1 MRKMLVLAFVL
12 SLFVGVFGVS
22 AQESALEPLEEPII
36 WYLRASVADVEGGL
50 PQVNEALNAL
60 LAERGFNATVKLVY
74 LDRSEF
80 NDRMTLINSAFEPYD
95 LALTTYSWV
104 NLYPNNVANDY
115 FIPLTAYEDPN
126 TGEVIN
132 MLEKYAPNLYAS
144 MPKEAWD
151 AARIN
156 GEIYA
161 VINQQFWPKPLGVS
175 IRADVLEALGL
186 QEAFNSIT
194 SYADL
199 TPIMATIKAAID
211 DGSIADKIADG
222 KNVTHVFATIDLFQ
236 PINFGYD
243 QLGTPLAVIDVND
256 PELKVT
262 NFYETPAFLEAAKLR
277 REWQVAGYTTP
288 DPVDFET
295 ANAGYKAGQFV
306 MDVSRLIKPG
316 GNLEQAA
323 RYGYSWTERAIA
335 PVILTTDGPVSTMT
349 GISSVNEDDPVRVA
363 RLLMFLDMVHTDPE
377 IYNLIARGIEGVHW
391 NWVDKERKLIAIAEN
406 SNYRP
411 NVDWAIG
418 NQFNAYYINE
428 AQIGAWE
435 ESAALNVSAQP
446 SPALGFVLDRSPVE
460 LQFVAIEG
468 GIAEYFDPIKDGQVE
483 DVEAAVA
490 ALNKF
495 LYDNGLQDI
504 LDEAQK
510 QIDAWRASK

>member
-1 MRKMLVLAFVL
+1 MRKILVLGLVLSILLGAFV
-12 SLFVGVFGVS
+12 VS
-22 AQESALEPLEEPII
+22 AQDTALEPLEEPII
-36 WYLRASVADVEGGL
+36 WYLRAGVADVQDGL

-80 NDRMTLINSAFEPYD
+80 DDRMTLINSAFEPYD
-95 LALTTYSWV
+95 LALTTYTWV

-115 FIPLTAYEDPN
+115 FIPLTAYENPD
-126 TGEVIN
+126 TGEVVN
-132 MLEKYAPNLYAS
+132 MLETYAPNLYAS
-144 MPKEAWD
+144 MPAEAWD

-161 VINQQFWPKPLGVS
+161 VINQQIWPKPLGVS
-175 IRADVLEALGL
+175 IRTDVLEAFGL
-186 QEAFNSIT
+186 QEAFDAVT
-194 SYADL
+194 TYADL
-199 TPIMATIKAAID
+199 SPIMATIQAAIA

-222 KNVTHVFATIDLFQ
+222 KNVTHVFATIDLVQ

-256 PELKVT
+256 KEMKVT
-262 NFYETPAFLEAAKLR
+262 NFYETADFLEAAKLR
-277 REWQVAGYTTP
+277 REWQMAGYTAD
-288 DPVDFET
+288 DPIDFET
-295 ANAGYKAGQFV
+295 ASAGYTAGQFV
-306 MDVSRLIKPG
+306 MDVGRLIKPG

-323 RYGYSWTERAIA
+323 RYGYEWAERAIA
-335 PVILTTDGPVSTMT
+335 PAILTTEGPVSTMT
-349 GISSVNEDDPVRVA
+349 GISSTNEDNPVRVA

-377 IYNLIARGIEGVHW
+377 IYNLIARGVEGVHW
-391 NWVDKERKLIAIAEN
+391 NWVDQERKLIEIAEN

-418 NQFNAYYINE
+418 NQFNAYYVNE

-435 ESAALNVSAQP
+435 ESAALNANAQP
-446 SPALGFVLDRSPVE
+446 SPALGFVFDRSPVE

-468 GIAEYFDPIKDGQVE
+468 GIDEFLDPIVDGQAE
-483 DVEAAVA
+483 DVDAAVA

-504 LDEAQK
+504 LDEAQR
-510 QIDAWRASK
+510 QLDAWRAN